1 MTLRI
6 LPALIALG
14 LAFPAAAFDNAPTV
28 NPLSREPLYAGLVSS
43 AEQLKTQTAAFTP
56 SVALLSEPSFQAYLQ
71 QVKALS
77 DGDMK
82 GHLDLKARGT
92 DRDLKCIL
100 MGVSLDLGNKI
111 KDVEAA
117 KTDGDIATALGNMEA
132 LLSDNI
138 DVIVTPDTADSGL
151 DCVLEF
157 GNR

>member
-1 MTLRI
+1 MVLRI
-6 LPALIALG
+6 LPAFMVLAAAL
-14 LAFPAAAFDNAPTV
+14 PAAAYDNATTV
-28 NPLSREPLYAGLVSS
+28 NPLSREPLYAGLVAS
-43 AEQLKTQTAAFTP
+43 AQQLKAQTIVFAP
-56 SVALLSEPSFQAYLQ
+56 SVGLLAQPGFQTYLQ

-100 MGVSLDLGNKI
+100 MGVSLDLGNKLHDI
-111 KDVEAA
+111 EGA
-117 KTDGDIATALGNMEA
+117 KSDADMATALTNLES

-151 DCVLEF
+151 DCVIEF
-157 GNR
+157 GNK

>member
-1 MTLRI
+1 MILRL
-6 LPALIALG
+6 LPVFMALSLAL
-14 LAFPAAAFDNAPTV
+14 PAAAYQSVPAV
-28 NPLSREPLYAGLVSS
+28 NPLSREPLYAGLVST

-56 SVALLSEPSFQAYLQ
+56 SVALLSEPSFQTYLV

-117 KTDGDIATALGNMEA
+117 KTDSDMATALGNMES
-132 LLSDNI
+132 LLGDNI

-151 DCVLEF
+151 DCVIEF
-157 GNR
+157 GDR

>member
-1 MTLRI
+1 MLRI
-6 LPALIALG
+6 LPVIIALG
-14 LAFPAAAFDNAPTV
+14 VALPASASDNTTPP
-28 NPLSREPLYAGLVSS
+28 NPLSREPLYAGLVRS
-43 AEQLKTQTAAFTP
+43 AEQLKTQTTAFTP
-56 SVALLSEPSFQAYLQ
+56 SVALLSEPSFQTYLQ
-71 QVKALS
+71 KVQALS

-117 KTDGDIATALGNMEA
+117 KTDSDMATALGNMEA
-132 LLSDNI
+132 LLSDNV

-151 DCVLEF
+151 DCVIEF

>member
-1 MTLRI
+1 MMLRI
-6 LPALIALG
+6 LPVIIALG
-14 LAFPAAAFDNAPTV
+14 VALPASASDNTTSV
-28 NPLSREPLYAGLVSS
+28 NPLSREPLYAGLVSE
-43 AEQLKTQTAAFTP
+43 AQQLKTQTAAFTP
-56 SVALLSEPSFQAYLQ
+56 SVALLSEPSFQTYLQ
-71 QVKALS
+71 KVQALS

-117 KTDGDIATALGNMEA
+117 KTDGDMATALGNMES
-132 LLSDNI
+132 LLSDNV

-151 DCVLEF
+151 DCVIEF

>member
-1 MTLRI
+1 MIFRL
-6 LPALIALG
+6 LPAIMALS
-14 LAFPAAAFDNAPTV
+14 LALPAAAYDNAPAV
-28 NPLSREPLYAGLVSS
+28 NPLSREPLYAGLVS
-43 AEQLKTQTAAFTP
+43 AAGQLKTQTAAFTP
-56 SVALLSEPSFQAYLQ
+56 SVALLSEPSFQTYLVK
-71 QVKALS
+71 VKALS

-117 KTDGDIATALGNMEA
+117 KSDSDMATALGNMES
-132 LLSDNI
+132 LLGDNI

-151 DCVLEF
+151 DCVIEF
-157 GNR
+157 GDR